1 MVHGE
6 NDRAVAQSR
15 YWAFIALI
23 GRRWESQPHTN
34 TRTCA
39 HTQTRIQTNIP
50 LLVHNVYF
58 ISFILELF
66 GFNFFGSLDWF
77 RKLVP
82 RWKSC
87 WIDPFLWPVCF
98 HWLLGEHKESISSLY
113 SSYRTQN
120 MILGQIPPQA
130 CIGAKSLSLDSCLIW
145 FLSDLFFSVVF
156 IFVWSVWCF
165 WISFGNCYAFF
176 KVFGVCWSVFIIFR
190 RFCYFW

>member
-23 GRRWESQPHTN
+23 GRRCESQTHTN

-39 HTQTRIQTNIP
+39 HTQTRIQTHIP
-50 LLVHNVYF
+50 LLVHNVCF

-120 MILGQIPPQA
+120 MILRQIPPQG

-145 FLSDLFFSVVF
+145 FLSEICFFCCFYICLKCFALGFWLFLFTTRL
-156 IFVWSVWCF
+156 
-165 WISFGNCYAFF
+165 A
-176 KVFGVCWSVFIIFR
+176 
-190 RFCYFW
+190 

>member
-23 GRRWESQPHTN
+23 GRRCESQPHTN

-39 HTQTRIQTNIP
+39 HTQTRIQTHIP
-50 LLVHNVYF
+50 LLVHNVCF

-113 SSYRTQN
+113 SLYRTQN
-120 MILGQIPPQA
+120 MILRQIPPQG
-130 CIGAKSLSLDSCLIW
+130 CIGAKSRSLDSCLIW
-145 FLSDLFFSVVF
+145 FLSEICFFCSF
-156 IFVWSVWCF
+156 LGFWSVWCF
-165 WISFGNCYAFF
+165 LTSFGNFSDFF
-176 KVFGVCWSVFIIFR
+176 
-190 RFCYFW
+190 